1 VTAARVDDLVSAI
14 RQGDV
19 QALNVFL
26 ARHRESLADW
36 VRFRLGVPPG
46 RAVDE
51 SDVIQEVSVK
61 VWQTI
66 RTFDGATETQLLNW
80 VRTYLRWW
88 VIDLSRKRVLETVGR
103 RMSGESAS
111 GLLDRLADEGHS
123 PSQMAAQSE
132 QESALRAASSA
143 LSNEQITVLTL
154 RDIDGIRLKDI
165 AREFDASP
173 VDVAREYVAARSALR
188 EAGVRIHEIH
198 SPTASGDCAPCLS
211 GALARLPPAER
222 DAILLKH
229 LESYTLEEAAAAL
242 NTTPAAIGAA
252 VYRGLKTLK
261 AALGPESKP

>member
-1 VTAARVDDLVSAI
+1 MDDLVSAI

-19 QALNVFL
+19 QALNLFL
-26 ARHRESLADW
+26 AQHRESLADW

-46 RAVDE
+46 RAADE
-51 SDVIQEVSVK
+51 SDVLQEVSVK

-66 RTFDGATETQLLNW
+66 RTFDGATEAQLLSW
-80 VRTYLRWW
+80 IRTYLRWW

-103 RMSGESAS
+103 RLTPESAS
-111 GLLDRLADEGHS
+111 GLLEQLVDNGCSPSRLAE
-123 PSQMAAQSE
+123 QSE

-143 LSNEQITVLTL
+143 LSNEQIAVLTL

-165 AREFDASP
+165 AQEFGASP
-173 VDVAREYVAARSALR
+173 VDVAREYVAAQSALR
-188 EAGVRIHEIH
+188 DAGVRIHELH
-198 SPTASGDCAPCLS
+198 RSTADEERAPCLTC
-211 GALARLPPAER
+211 ALARLPPAER

-229 LESYTLEEAAAAL
+229 LESYTLEEAATAL

-261 AALGPESKP
+261 AEFGPESKP

>member
-1 VTAARVDDLVSAI
+1 MDDLVSAI

-19 QALNVFL
+19 QALNLFL

-46 RAVDE
+46 RAADE
-51 SDVIQEVSVK
+51 SDVLQEVSVK

-66 RTFDGATETQLLNW
+66 RAFDGATEAQLLSW

-103 RMSGESAS
+103 KLTAESAS
-111 GLLDRLADEGHS
+111 GQLEQLVDDGCSPSRLAE
-123 PSQMAAQSE
+123 QSE
-132 QESALRAASSA
+132 QEAALRAASA
-143 LSNEQITVLTL
+143 LLSKEQITVLTL
-154 RDIDGIRLKDI
+154 RDVDGVRLKDI
-165 AREFDASP
+165 AREFDADP
-173 VDVAREYVAARSALR
+173 VEVAREYVAAQSALR
-188 EAGVRIHEIH
+188 EAGVRIHEVH
-198 SPTASGDCAPCLS
+198 PATAGADCAPCLTC
-211 GALARLPPAER
+211 ALARLPPAER

-229 LESYTLEEAAAAL
+229 LESYTLEEAAAVL

-261 AALGPESKP
+261 AELGPESKP